1 MGKQKDQLLS
11 EESKNG
17 AISDEALGEIAGG
30 FKINKNSLKKVLNK
44 VGIAVFISGGLS
56 TGLSALSEDKTK
68 KPKKNS
74 DDSFSSGA

>member
-1 MGKQKDQLLS
+1 MEKQKDQLLS

-30 FKINKNSLKKVLNK
+30 FKIDKNSLKKVLNK
-44 VGIAVFISGGLS
+44 VGIAVFIGGGLS